1 MVIKNVLVIS
11 LIFFVFHSGEIYAQE
26 KNLKISGGYFGETI
40 TYPGF
45 TISAERE
52 KVFSGK
58 AGISTSLEL
67 GYYHH
72 PRNHDSWF
80 IGINHGF
87 RQYFGKN
94 FFAEQ
99 YLGIGTIADF
109 FNEDVWHI
117 DDNGNAVRVSK
128 FGNFNF
134 MPSVILGTGYRS
146 GKYAFW
152 LRPRIY
158 WQLPY
163 NNLALPH
170 FALQAGFSFT
180 LNKHVKDN

>member
-1 MVIKNVLVIS
+1 MKKVLIIS
-11 LIFFVFHSGEIYAQE
+11 LIIIIYLNLEVYGQD
-26 KNLKISGGYFGETI
+26 KNLKISGAYFGEVI
-40 TYPGF
+40 SYPGF

-52 KVFSGK
+52 KVYSGK
-58 AGISTSLEL
+58 AGISSFLEL

-80 IGINHGF
+80 IGINHGS
-87 RQYFGKN
+87 RQYFGKG
-94 FFAEQ
+94 FFSEQ
-99 YLGIGTIADF
+99 FLGIGTIADF
-109 FNEDVWHI
+109 YNEDVWHI
-117 DDNGNAVRVSK
+117 DENGNAVRVSK

-134 MPSVILGTGYRS
+134 MPSVTIGAGLLRGPYS
-146 GKYAFW
+146 FW

-170 FALQAGFSFT
+170 LAVQAGFSFT
-180 LNKHVKDN
+180 LNKHGKDN